1 MNPSVD
7 VGARRDPLGICAW
20 RSIAH
25 RILVRVELPFI
36 LHWFKNRLPA
46 ITNPAGRL
54 SDWMLGKS
62 GKIGKGMTANS
73 WQAACNESNAP
84 WQELLAKWLRR
95 GTSRVPKWNVPG
107 HSHGLLPSAQ

>member
-36 LHWFKNRLPA
+36 LHWFKYRIPRHHQ
-46 ITNPAGRL
+46 PGRSAFSL
-54 SDWMLGKS
+54 DAREIMLR
-62 GKIGKGMTANS
+62 
-73 WQAACNESNAP
+73 WQVEAT
-84 WQELLAKWLRR
+84 K
-95 GTSRVPKWNVPG
+95 
-107 HSHGLLPSAQ
+107 

>member
-36 LHWFKNRLPA
+36 LHWFKYRFPCHHQPGRPA
-46 ITNPAGRL
+46 FKMDARENA
-54 SDWMLGKS
+54 
-62 GKIGKGMTANS
+62 IG
-73 WQAACNESNAP
+73 WQVE
-84 WQELLAKWLRR
+84 ER
-95 GTSRVPKWNVPG
+95 T
-107 HSHGLLPSAQ
+107 

>member
-36 LHWFKNRLPA
+36 LHWFKYRFPRHHQPGRPA
-46 ITNPAGRL
+46 FIVDARE
-54 SDWMLGKS
+54 
-62 GKIGKGMTANS
+62 IRCA
-73 WQAACNESNAP
+73 
-84 WQELLAKWLRR
+84 WQEE
-95 GTSRVPKWNVPG
+95 SRK
-107 HSHGLLPSAQ
+107 

>member
-36 LHWFKNRLPA
+36 LHWFKYRLPA
-46 ITNPAGRL
+46 ITNLAGRL
-54 SDWMLGKS
+54 SKWMLGKRRKV
-62 GKIGKGMTANS
+62 GKWKNVNS
-73 WQAACNESNAP
+73 WQKACN
-84 WQELLAKWLRR
+84 
-95 GTSRVPKWNVPG
+95 
-107 HSHGLLPSAQ
+107 